1 MQARCPGPLAM
12 SHLTSSVK
20 TEKRGVDFR
29 FSQSC
34 ENAAEEDLRLS
45 RDLGADYEGRPTTVT

>member
-1 MQARCPGPLAM
+1 LAT

-45 RDLGADYEGRPTTVT
+45 RDLGADDEGRPTTVT